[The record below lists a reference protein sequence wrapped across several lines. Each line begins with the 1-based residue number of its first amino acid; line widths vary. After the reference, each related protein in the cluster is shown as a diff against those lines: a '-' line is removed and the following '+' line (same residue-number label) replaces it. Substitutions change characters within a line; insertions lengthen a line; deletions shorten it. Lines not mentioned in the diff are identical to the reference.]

1 MLTNYHT
8 HTNMCDG
15 SNTAEEIVLAAIDKG
30 FDALGFSGH
39 GFTDFDKSY
48 CIKDV
53 EGYIS
58 AIKEV
63 REKYKD
69 KIQIY
74 LGIEEEMSHF
84 VNRDDYD
91 YIIGSSHYFEID
103 GKLYPIDGSKDHF
116 EKGVEMYGGDILRL
130 AEDYYIRFCDYILK
144 RKPDIVGHFD
154 LVTKYDELGEPRFL
168 NNTKYKEIAEK
179 YMAKALESEC
189 IFEVNTG
196 AISRNYRKNPYPQE
210 NLLHI
215 IKKNGGK
222 ITISS
227 DCHKAD
233 FLDCH
238 FAETKAM
245 LKDMG
250 FMHTYILYD
259 NEWKKVEI

>member
-15 SNTAEEIVLAAIDKG
+15 SNTAEEMVLSAIEKG

-39 GFTDFDKSY
+39 GFTAFDNSY

-53 EGYIS
+53 EVYIS
-58 AIKEV
+58 AIRELK
-63 REKYKD
+63 EKYQD

-74 LGIEEEMSHF
+74 LGIEEEMSHL
-84 VNRDDYD
+84 VNREDYD
-91 YIIGSSHYFEID
+91 YIIGSSHYFEVG
-103 GKLYPIDGSKDHF
+103 GKLYPIDCSAEFF
-116 EKGVEMYGGDILRL
+116 EKGVEMYNGDVLRL
-130 AEDYYIRFCDYILK
+130 AEDYYARFCEYILK

-154 LVTKYDELGEPRFL
+154 LITKYDEMDKPRFL
-168 NNTKYKEIAEK
+168 KNAKYLGIAEK
-179 YMAKALESEC
+179 YMKKALESEC

-196 AISRNYRKNPYPQE
+196 AIARGYRKNPYPQE

-215 IKKNGGK
+215 IKKNSGK

-227 DCHKAD
+227 DCHKAE

-238 FAETKAM
+238 FDETKAM
-245 LKDMG
+245 LRDIG
-250 FMHTYILYD
+250 FTHTYLLYD